1 MSKNTDLR
9 VLAIAP
15 GTKHLGLAFFEGPE
29 LVRFGVKTFPGRKT
43 DQALVAKAL
52 KYLNAVL
59 EAHRPRM
66 LAIEDAF
73 YAQRRRSPLLRN
85 LITALGSWGQKRGLR
100 VVRYSP
106 IAAKEQFCT
115 GKRTRRGLA
124 EAMVRRYWFL
134 YSFLKSNRT
143 RNYWLQM
150 FDAVALGAVAV
161 QRAQDRPT
169 IQRQIQAR

>member
-1 MSKNTDLR
+1 MIKHTNLR

-43 DQALVAKAL
+43 DQTLVAKVQNHL
-52 KYLNAVL
+52 DTVL
-59 EAHRPRM
+59 EAHRPHVI
-66 LAIEDAF
+66 AIEDVF

-85 LITALGSWGQKRGLR
+85 LVTALGSWGQKRGLR

-115 GKRTRRGLA
+115 GKRTRQVLA

-134 YSFLKSNRT
+134 YSFLKPNRT

-161 QRAQDRPT
+161 QRAQGRPT